1 MKVHVLMTLSID
13 PVEGEAIFRSVNVDN
28 NGYVESRLDDRMSF
42 SAKGSVGEV
51 RNTVNDLLG
60 CIGNAMGVVTELSDN
75 EGAVDEP

>member
-1 MKVHVLMTLSID
+1 MTLSID